1 MSASKMEVFLKSDLD
16 SFRRGLPS
24 GVDADKLMKQ
34 VRKGMRLVANYI
46 YMKKQNQSQVWKNLN
61 NNK

>member
-1 MSASKMEVFLKSDLD
+1 MSASKMRRLQWWVSSLKVA
-16 SFRRGLPS
+16 S

-34 VRKGMRLVANYI
+34 VRKRNEIEQLYLHEKGTT
-46 YMKKQNQSQVWKNLN
+46 SQVWKNLN